1 MIIKNA
7 AKATANPATF
17 KMVATLKRVNT
28 LMKLRMIVFMT
39 YSILLLHDLGTVLG
53 IQITRWL
60 IGQDHIRVGD
70 YRLFILDTMYRIL
83 VRRMPVL
90 EGDSQYRDNRDKS
103 EGYQINP
110 PIHRGLI
117 SEIL

>member
-1 MIIKNA
+1 MSE
-7 AKATANPATF
+7 T
-17 KMVATLKRVNT
+17 RVV
-28 LMKLRMIVFMT
+28 LGVRHH
-39 YSILLLHDLGTVLG
+39 YDRRSLLIQLGEQLHNLGTILG
-53 IQITRWL
+53 IQVTRWL
-60 IGQDHIRVGD
+60 IGQDHLRVGD

-90 EGDSQYRDNRDKS
+90 EGDSQYRDDRDKS